1 MESKTSQGDLVE
13 PKDKDKSPPTH
24 KGHGGHRLTLD
35 IDRWWS
41 PPFSIPL
48 LPSPAQTQWT
58 RPHGTPTIHEQ
69 RPQPPLG
76 TAGKAWRC
84 GMAGLNE
91 AGNQRNDPQRMDAAP
106 REANVHGYPRTSRA
120 DKITL
125 NAESK
130 FYFPQ
135 FLLCGLTL
143 NGTGPRTSKADG
155 ETARTQQERS
165 PVHRKTPPSP
175 GAEKCCPQAKHRP

>member
-1 MESKTSQGDLVE
+1 MDGGRTFRSVGKETDLEGSGRSLFSSPVHRAESSRVEEHGMESKTSQGNLVE

-24 KGHGGHRLTLD
+24 TGHGGHRLTLD
-35 IDRWWS
+35 IGRWWS

-48 LPSPAQTQWT
+48 PPSPVQTQWT
-58 RPHGTPTIHEQ
+58 RPRRTPTIHEQ

-91 AGNQRNDPQRMDAAP
+91 AGNHRNDPQRMDAAP

-135 FLLCGLTL
+135 FLLC
-143 NGTGPRTSKADG
+143 
-155 ETARTQQERS
+155 
-165 PVHRKTPPSP
+165 
-175 GAEKCCPQAKHRP
+175 